1 MNKDYT
7 IHLTDEQ
14 YRKVIDAAQKDAN
27 KEIIDKINKKI
38 EWLKQ
43 ISDNGINAVRFA
55 ASYEDEIER
64 KERQKNIST
73 TINILEELKGGNYNA
88 K

>member
-7 IHLTDEQ
+7 IHLTDGQ
-14 YRKVIDAAQKDAN
+14 YRDVIDAAQKDAK
-27 KEIIDKINKKI
+27 KEIIDKIDKKI

-55 ASYEDEIER
+55 ATYEDEIER

-73 TINILEELKGGNYNA
+73 MISILENLKEEE
-88 K
+88 

>member
-1 MNKDYT
+1 MSKDYT
-7 IHLTDEQ
+7 IHLTDGQ
-14 YRKVIDAAQKDAN
+14 YRKVIDAVQKDAK
-27 KEIIDKINKKI
+27 KEIIDKIDKKI

-73 TINILEELKGGNYNA
+73 MINILEELKEEN
-88 K
+88 

>member
-1 MNKDYT
+1 MDKDYT
-7 IHLTDEQ
+7 IHLTDGQ
-14 YRKVIDAAQKDAN
+14 HRKVIDAAQKDAK
-27 KEIIDKINKKI
+27 KEIVDKINKKI

-73 TINILEELKGGNYNA
+73 MINILEELKEEN
-88 K
+88 